1 MGFEE
6 VVQIFSSIANKLS
19 GMTTGTA
26 HTLAWMGIILIVIV
40 IVYYLVVGLV
50 KVGKAFLNMRVKY
63 LGVFVLL
70 LGLALITIAI
80 LI

>member
-1 MGFEE
+1 MGVEE

-26 HTLAWMGIILIVIV
+26 YTLAWIGIILIAIV
-40 IVYYLVVGLV
+40 VMYYLIVALV
-50 KVGKAFLNMRVKY
+50 KVSKAFLNMRVKY
-63 LGVFVLL
+63 LGIFVLL
-70 LGLALITIAI
+70 LGLALITIAV